1 MVMGSLREETQVVVI
16 GSGPGGY
23 VAALRL
29 ADLGKEVVLI
39 EKRERPGGTCLLEG
53 CIPSKSLIHAVEVK
67 RSAIAAREFGLGVT
81 DIGVDVDKLRSWTND
96 VVSGL
101 SQGIGALLKR
111 RGVQVMHGHARF
123 TSATGLDIE
132 GGEVSGIDFEQAIIA
147 TGSSLNRLP
156 AGIVSSV
163 WSSAEALT
171 LPRVPTSLLVVG
183 GGYIGLEM
191 GLVYQGLGAKVS
203 VVEFFPRLLMGADQ
217 DLVEI
222 MVKQVS
228 GRLDEIMTEAKVE
241 SITETDGDPARGFDV
256 EIQTPDGVITRHYDQ
271 VLVAIGRRPN
281 TDDIGLDHTRVT
293 VDKRGHIIT
302 DEECRTAEATI
313 FAIGDA
319 AVGPM
324 LAHKATREGK
334 VAAEVIAADSA
345 DTPAAFDNRA
355 IPAVVFTDPEIAW
368 TGLTEKEAGEQGIKL
383 NIGRFPLSAL
393 GRART
398 LGRTDG
404 MVKVMADPESGTIL
418 GVGMV
423 GPLASELIAEATL
436 AIEMGATL
444 EDLMV
449 TIHPHPTLSE
459 ALLEAAEVA
468 AGEAVHVNPPR
479 KVR

>member
-1 MVMGSLREETQVVVI
+1 MVVGDLREETQVAVI

-23 VAALRL
+23 IAALRL
-29 ADLGKEVVLI
+29 ADLGKEVILI
-39 EKRERPGGTCLLEG
+39 EERDRHGGVCLLEG
-53 CIPSKSLIHAVEVK
+53 CIPSKALINAVEIK
-67 RSAIAAREFGLGVT
+67 ERTEAARKFGLKFSGMEVDIDRLREWTDGV
-81 DIGVDVDKLRSWTND
+81 VD
-96 VVSGL
+96 GL
-101 SQGIGALLKR
+101 SKGIKSLLDR
-111 RGVQVMHGHARF
+111 RGVTLIQGRARF
-123 TSATGLDIE
+123 TSATSLALE
-132 GGEVSGIDFEQAIIA
+132 GAEISGIDFEQAIIA

-156 AGIVSSV
+156 EGMVDSV
-163 WSSAEALT
+163 WSSADALK
-171 LPRVPTSLLVVG
+171 LPRVPESLLVVG

-191 GLVYQGLGAKVS
+191 GLVYQGLGSEVS
-203 VVEFFPRLLMGADQ
+203 VVEFFPRLLMGADF
-217 DLVEI
+217 DLVDV

-228 GRLDEIMTEAKVE
+228 GRLHEILLDSKVLEINEA
-241 SITETDGDPARGFDV
+241 DGGFDV
-256 EIQTPDGVITRHYDQ
+256 TIEHEGQTLNKHYDQ

-281 TDDIGLDHTRVT
+281 TDELGLEHTKVQ
-293 VDKRGHIIT
+293 VDERGHVKTDATCRT
-302 DEECRTAEATI
+302 DEPTI

-324 LAHKATREGK
+324 LAHKASREGK
-334 VAAEVIAADSA
+334 VAAEVIADESA
-345 DTPAAFDNRA
+345 EFDNRA

-368 TGLTEKEAGEQGIKL
+368 SGLTEREATEQNIKV

-404 MVKVMADPESGTIL
+404 LVKILADPESGLIL

-423 GPLASELIAEATL
+423 GPLASELIAEGTL

-459 ALLEAAEVA
+459 ALMEAAEVA
-468 AGEAVHVNPPR
+468 AGEAVHINPPR

>member
-29 ADLGKEVVLI
+29 ADLGKEVLLV
-39 EKRERPGGTCLLEG
+39 EKRDRPGGTCLLEG
-53 CIPSKSLIHAVEVK
+53 CIPSKTLIHAVEIK
-67 RSAIAAREFGLGVT
+67 ESAQNAAQFGLSFKGMEIDPV
-81 DIGVDVDKLRSWTND
+81 KLRAWTD
-96 VVSGL
+96 EVVAGL
-101 SQGIGALLKR
+101 SDGISGLLKR
-111 RGVQVMHGHARF
+111 RGVTVVQGHARF
-123 TSATGLDIE
+123 ESPTSLAIE

-156 AGIVSSV
+156 EGIVSSV
-163 WSSAEALT
+163 WSSADALK
-171 LPRVPTSLLVVG
+171 LPRVPESLLVVG

-191 GLVYQGLGAKVS
+191 GLVYQGLGSETS
-203 VVEFFPRLLMGADQ
+203 VVEFFPRLLMGADF
-217 DLVEI
+217 DLVDIMVGQVSERLHEI
-222 MVKQVS
+222 MLDSKVK
-228 GRLDEIMTEAKVE
+228 
-241 SITETDGDPARGFDV
+241 SIAETDGDAANGFDV
-256 EIQTPDGVITRHYDQ
+256 EIETGGKIVSKHYDQ

-281 TDDIGLDHTRVT
+281 TEGIGLEKTKIQ
-293 VDKRGHIIT
+293 VDEKGFILT
-302 DEECRTAEATI
+302 DEECRTAEANI

-319 AVGPM
+319 ATGPM
-324 LAHKATREGK
+324 LAHKASREGK
-334 VAAEVIAADSA
+334 VAAEAIYGGEV
-345 DTPAAFDNRA
+345 AFDNRA

-368 TGLTEKEAGEQGIKL
+368 SGLTEREAEEQGINV

-404 MVKVMADPESGTIL
+404 MVKIIADPAGGLVL
-418 GVGMV
+418 GVGIV
-423 GPLASELIAEATL
+423 GPMASELIAEGTL

-444 EDLMV
+444 EDIMV

-459 ALLEAAEVA
+459 AIMEAAEVA
-468 AGEAVHVNPPR
+468 SGEAVHINPPR

>member
-29 ADLGKEVVLI
+29 ADLGKDVLLV
-39 EKRERPGGTCLLEG
+39 EKRDRPGGTCLLEG
-53 CIPSKSLIHAVEVK
+53 CIPSKALINAVEIK
-67 RSAIAAREFGLGVT
+67 EAALDAEQFGMKFTGMEVDPVRLREWTDGV
-81 DIGVDVDKLRSWTND
+81 VQ
-96 VVSGL
+96 GL
-101 SQGIGALLKR
+101 SDGIKSLLKR
-111 RGVQVMHGHARF
+111 RGVTVVEGHARF
-123 TSATGLDIE
+123 TSPTSLALE

-156 AGIVSSV
+156 EGIVQSV
-163 WSSAEALT
+163 WSSADALR
-171 LPRVPTSLLVVG
+171 LPKVPASLLVVG

-191 GLVYQGLGAKVS
+191 GLVYQGLGSEVS
-203 VVEFFPRLLMGADQ
+203 VVEFFPRLLMGADY
-217 DLVEI
+217 DLVDV

-228 GRLDEIMTEAKVE
+228 ERLTEIMVDSKVLNISE
-241 SITETDGDPARGFDV
+241 TDDGFEVEIETDGKK
-256 EIQTPDGVITRHYDQ
+256 ITKQYEQ

-281 TDDIGLDHTRVT
+281 TDDIGLENTKVVT
-293 VDKRGHIIT
+293 DDKGFIIK
-302 DEECRTAEATI
+302 DEFCRTGEDNI

-319 AVGPM
+319 AQGPM
-324 LAHKATREGK
+324 LAHKASREGK
-334 VAAEVIAADSA
+334 VAAEIIADRDAEM
-345 DTPAAFDNRA
+345 DNRA

-368 TGLTEKEAGEQGIKL
+368 SGVTEFEAKEQGLKVKV
-383 NIGRFPLSAL
+383 GKFPLAAL

-404 MVKVMADPESGTIL
+404 LVKVIADHDTDIIL
-418 GVGMV
+418 GVGIV
-423 GPLASELIAEATL
+423 GPMASELIAEGTL

-444 EDLMV
+444 EDIMV

-459 ALLEAAEVA
+459 AIMEAAEVA
-468 AGEAVHVNPPR
+468 AGEGVHINPPR